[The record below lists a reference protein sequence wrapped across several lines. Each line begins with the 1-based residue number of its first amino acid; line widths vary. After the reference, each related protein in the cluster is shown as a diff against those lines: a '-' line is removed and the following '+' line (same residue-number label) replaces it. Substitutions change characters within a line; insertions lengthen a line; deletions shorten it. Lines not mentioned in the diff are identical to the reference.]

1 MVFMINDE
9 KGLFFAFGPWWFVI
23 IVMIIAFVA
32 GLIRQNNASPK
43 NVDAVNDYIPTE
55 KSVNNHLS
63 NNICPQCGKIN
74 NKDAKFCINCG
85 NPLIEDLKT
94 SCPVCRKK
102 NPADAKYCQECGAK
116 I

>member
-55 KSVNNHLS
+55 KS
-63 NNICPQCGKIN
+63 GK
-74 NKDAKFCINCG
+74 
-85 NPLIEDLKT
+85 LIVRMLNFVLT
-94 SCPVCRKK
+94 VV
-102 NPADAKYCQECGAK
+102 
-116 I
+116 IH